1 MYSNIFAAMKIRLF
15 CFIVVVPVLAMGQ
28 TREFGVTEDTK
39 MTISGT
45 STIHDWTSDVTEV
58 SGSMLL
64 EGKMLDRGTLKKG
77 DRVEKVDII
86 VPVKS
91 IVSPR
96 GATMDKKTYEALKS
110 EQHPNIH
117 FALSDNKINN
127 VAGDTF
133 TVTAK
138 GDLTIAGITN
148 SITMD
153 VEGRNNGN
161 GTFWFKGSKELNMKD
176 YGMDPP
182 TAMFGQIVTGE
193 KVTIDFEVT
202 FAQR

>member
-1 MYSNIFAAMKIRLF
+1 MKIRLF

-127 VAGDTF
+127 VTGDTF

-138 GDLTIAGITN
+138 GDLTIAGMTN
-148 SITMD
+148 SITME